1 MKEIIKV
8 KVIKTIYRKEDSKWS
23 IIRTDKGTV
32 KGVVSW
38 DVKDNDLLKLEGE
51 WKRSSF
57 NGSDE
62 FIFRTAMPDLP
73 DNNRALL
80 TYAVAITNGLGAATE
95 EKIWLKYGE
104 NWKTTYTLDIPGV
117 KEATQFHWQDTLK
130 RLEYDAAKSEAIAF
144 LLGKGATLNMSAV
157 AWETWTKDTT
167 AKVNENPFILA
178 ELPRYGFSDVDQ
190 GIRQAFGIGEEDWRR
205 MDAAIL
211 YCLARATDCGNTAVQ
226 ITELVEAFGKFA
238 KGEGAAKKF
247 ENSIER
253 LKARNKITQIGEF
266 ISDVEDFGNEEMIF
280 ERFAA

>member
-8 KVIKTIYRKEDSKWS
+8 KVEKVVYRKEDSKWS
-23 IIRTDKGTV
+23 IIRTNKGTV

-38 DVKDNDLLKLEGE
+38 EVKENDLLKLEGE

-57 NGSDE
+57 NGADE

-80 TYAVAITNGLGAATE
+80 TYAVAITKGLGEATE

-104 NWKTTYTLDIPGV
+104 NWRSAFILEISGV

-144 LLGKGATLNMSAV
+144 LLGKGCTLNMAAV
-157 AWETWTKDTT
+157 SWEEWKSDTT
-167 AKVNENPFILA
+167 TKVKDNPFILA

-190 GIRQAFGIGEEDWRR
+190 GIRQAFGIGDEDWRR
-205 MDAAIL
+205 MDAAML
-211 YCLARATDCGNTAVQ
+211 YCIARATDCGNTAVH
-226 ITELVEAFGKFA
+226 ITELVESFGKFA
-238 KGEGAAKKF
+238 SEDTARKF
-247 ENSIER
+247 ENSVLR
-253 LKARNKITQIGEF
+253 LKERNKITQIGEF
-266 ISDVEDFGNEEMIF
+266 ISLVEDFGNEEMIF
-280 ERFAA
+280 ARFAA